1 MVAEDDRVSQMI
13 IRKLLVHVGATV
25 TLVGDGNAAIAAWCA
40 APEAY
45 DLLLLDMQM
54 PGLDGPG
61 AARALIE
68 AGCRTPMVA
77 LTAHAGASAVRR
89 CLDAGMVG
97 HLSKPVRPETLST
110 LRPFAEGRE
119 PTQEDTDAMRDWMAL
134 EAATLAAP

>member
-1 MVAEDDRVSQMI
+1 
-13 IRKLLVHVGATV
+13 
-25 TLVGDGNAAIAAWCA
+25 
-40 APEAY
+40 
-45 DLLLLDMQM
+45 M

-89 CLDAGMVG
+89 CLEAGMVG
-97 HLSKPVRPETLST
+97 HLSKPVRPETRST

-119 PTQEDTDAMRDWMAL
+119 PTQEDTDAMCDWMAA
-134 EAATLAAP
+134 EAAAASAAP